1 MKKWFVFFSIV
12 VVCVTA
18 FGQRKVISGTA
29 YDASAVFP
37 IENLIVYNLNT
48 GQYEFGAKDGS
59 YQILAGLYDTL
70 LFSSARYRQ
79 SVYVVDSRDFSRAR
93 KDVILYHKAFVLPNV
108 TIYGLNPTYEGF
120 KKDVASTKLPE
131 SYKNLEDVHLSKE
144 DRANAAYKDGAANV
158 LKGTKVGSPITWL
171 YSAFNKK
178 EKMRQLA
185 AEMEGYGDEVQQ
197 VSLKYNQKMVS
208 EITGL
213 EGDEL
218 MNFMMYCHFSYYDI
232 IRWSRERI
240 IENVKSKF
248 YEYEYLKALEDDDQ

>member
-1 MKKWFVFFSIV
+1 MKKWLAFFSILV
-12 VVCVTA
+12 VGLA
-18 FGQRKVISGTA
+18 SYGQRKAISGTA

-37 IENLIVYNLNT
+37 IENVVVYNLST
-48 GQYEFGAKDGS
+48 GQYEFGEKDGS
-59 YQILAGLYDTL
+59 YRIMAGLHDTL

-79 SVYVVDSRDFSRAR
+79 SVYVVDSRDFSRGR

-120 KKDVASTKLPE
+120 KKDVASVKLPD
-131 SYKNLEDVHLSKE
+131 SYKNLDDVHLSKE
-144 DRANAAYKDGAANV
+144 ERANAAYKEEAANV

-185 AEMEGYGDEVQQ
+185 AEMESYGDEIQQ
-197 VSLKYNQKMVS
+197 VSLKYNQKLVS

-218 MNFMMYCHFSYYDI
+218 LNFMMYCHFSYYDI
-232 IRWSRERI
+232 VRWSRERI
-240 IENVKSKF
+240 IENVRSKY